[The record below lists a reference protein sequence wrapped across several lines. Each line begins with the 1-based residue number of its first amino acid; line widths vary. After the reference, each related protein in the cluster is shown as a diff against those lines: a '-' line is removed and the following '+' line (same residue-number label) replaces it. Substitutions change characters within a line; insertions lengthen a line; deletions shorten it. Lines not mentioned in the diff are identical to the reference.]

1 MWRKDARRYGVVVA
15 LWAMVALA
23 LLGAGTPRRRR
34 SDPPP
39 QKVEETIGDLAIIA
53 SHSDQR
59 LEGVGLVR
67 GLDNTGSD
75 PPPSWYR
82 EKLIDEMRKAGV
94 ENSNKVLADPR
105 VSMVIVR
112 VSIPTG
118 TTTTD
123 HLDAQIELPPGSGTK
138 SLAGG
143 YLMSCRLK
151 EVMIAGGTPKEG
163 PELATAEGPV
173 LIGTEAQPD
182 DPKHGR
188 ILGGARI
195 RKEIPFTMA
204 IKENRRSFK
213 TATLIENVINRR
225 FHQTEGLKQ
234 VGMATA
240 KTDEYLV
247 LRVPNIYHHNFLR
260 YFRVVKLLSTL
271 DNPALQ
277 EQRKAAWAKELL
289 DPTKAGIAA
298 LRLEGIGIT
307 AIDAL
312 KTGLTSSSDQV
323 KFFAAESLA
332 YLNDASGAEILG
344 DNAIKRPEFRAYAL
358 AALAATDQPAARM
371 KLIKLMDVPDIAV
384 RYGAFHSL
392 RIMDESEPFLGRVRV
407 MDEIEDD
414 PDDSDS
420 MSLAIGG
427 ARRHHHV
434 EREDPFELYV
444 VDSDGPPLVHLS
456 RTRRCEVVLFG
467 RAQQLL
473 TPIVLG
479 TGSILLNAADG
490 DDMVQISRISSGRA
504 GESDSKVEA
513 TLVLADV
520 IRRTANLGARYPEVA
535 SILYSA
541 YNQKNLPGGLV
552 IDAVPGPTPAYVE
565 AALLGKD
572 VTKKDDAVKKTGLDK
587 SKKRGFFNRLFRR
600 KGS

>member
-1 MWRKDARRYGVVVA
+1 
-15 LWAMVALA
+15 MVALA

-39 QKVEETIGDLAIIA
+39 PKVDETIGDLAIIA

-67 GLDNTGSD
+67 GLDNTGAD

-82 EKLIDEMRKAGV
+82 EKLVDEMRKAGV
-94 ENSNKVLADPR
+94 ENANKLLADPR

-112 VSIPTG
+112 VNIPTG
-118 TTTTD
+118 TSTTD

-163 PELATAEGPV
+163 PELAVAEGPV
-173 LIGTEAQPD
+173 LIGTEARPD
-182 DPKHGR
+182 DTKHGR
-188 ILGGARI
+188 VLGGARI
-195 RKEIPFTMA
+195 RKEIPFTLA

-213 TATLIENVINRR
+213 TAKMIEDVINRR

-260 YFRVVKLLSTL
+260 YFRVVKLLASL

-277 EQRKAAWAKELL
+277 EQRKAVWGKELL
-289 DPTKAGIAA
+289 DPSKAGIAA

-307 AIDAL
+307 AIDTL

-323 KFFAAESLA
+323 KFFAAEALA

-344 DNAIKRPEFRAYAL
+344 ENAIKRPQFRAYAL
-358 AALAATDQPAARM
+358 AALAAADQPAARIQ
-371 KLIKLMDVPDIAV
+371 LIKLMNVPEVAV
-384 RYGAFHSL
+384 RYGAFHAL
-392 RIMDESEPFLGRVRV
+392 RTMDEYEPVLGRVQV
-407 MDEIEDD
+407 MDEIPVD
-414 PDDSDS
+414 PDDTDS
-420 MSLAIGG
+420 MSLAIRGP
-427 ARRHHHV
+427 RRQRV
-434 EREDPFELYV
+434 SREDPFELYI

-456 RTRRCEVVLFG
+456 RTRRCEIVLFG
-467 RAQQLL
+467 KDQRLL

-490 DDMVQISRISSGRA
+490 DETVQISRISSGRA
-504 GESDSKVEA
+504 GEEDAKVEA
-513 TLVLADV
+513 SLVLGDV
-520 IRRTANLGARYPEVA
+520 VRRTANLGAKYPEVA

-565 AALLGKD
+565 AALMGKD
-572 VTKKDDAVKKTGLDK
+572 VTKKDDALKKTSLE
-587 SKKRGFFNRLFRR
+587 KKKPGFFGRLFRR
-600 KGS
+600 K